1 MADNCS
7 QVEVNVD
14 VNINSGSQIAVL
26 PKRREARLPASLNVR
41 VLGIDSS
48 GKAFHQSATTLDISL
63 NGARVTGLTA
73 ELKSGDI
80 VGVQSSG
87 EKCRFKVAWVAKN
100 PDNTFMV
107 GMFCV
112 EKGMSP
118 WREKMNAASSNDR
131 RSDDRFP
138 CNGSVSLRAASF
150 PTPIWGTLRDIS
162 AGGCY
167 VQSVN
172 VAAQGEI
179 VSGQFILNGVTING
193 VAQVRSSRAAVG
205 MGLLWCDLGWD
216 GQEKL
221 NGLLRTLALNS
232 TETNQSK
239 AKALAQLEKLHQLV
253 MALRERL
260 ESNHTLVDVQM
271 IGRLSDAQ
279 ERLAA
284 ALKSVQA

>member
-1 MADNCS
+1 M
-7 QVEVNVD
+7 EPTEVD
-14 VNINSGSQIAVL
+14 VSTNPNSGNPIAVL
-26 PKRREARLPASLNVR
+26 PKRREARLPASLGVR
-41 VLGIDSS
+41 ILGIDAN
-48 GKAFHQSATTLDISL
+48 GKPFHQAVTTMDISL

-73 ELKSGDI
+73 ELKPGDI

-87 EKCRFKVAWVAKN
+87 EKCRFRVVWTLKN
-100 PDNTFMV
+100 TDGTYQV
-107 GMFCV
+107 GLCCV

-118 WREKMNAASSNDR
+118 WRDKMQASMGNDR

-138 CNGSVSLRAASF
+138 CNGSVSLHSASF
-150 PTPIWGTLRDIS
+150 TTPIWGTLRDIS

-172 VAAQGEI
+172 VAAPGEI

-221 NGLLRTLALNS
+221 NNILRVLAMNS
-232 TETNQSK
+232 SDTNTSK
-239 AKALAQLEKLHQLV
+239 AKALAQIEKLHQLV
-253 MALRERL
+253 MALREKL

-284 ALKSVQA
+284 ALKSVQS